1 MSTSKQTKIVTAVV
15 SVAAIAWFI
24 NLAVTRTQENARE
37 LTQWPAEIAESRQ
50 YCTLETYQQCQPDD
64 WFGIYK
70 SQTASL
76 ETNLAATV
84 CLEPR
89 KFDNANFFRQVTHNK
104 DYLYLCKMNPPDA
117 IRREDV
123 LTAIERI
130 AADRQEATAL
140 PDQVKVAACAVLIRE
155 SGYDRDLEHA
165 GLQGE
170 TFAKASPSLEA
181 QSDDTGSET
190 LKMWKAKVEADFAG
204 EKLSPNSLAT
214 IAYDRFCR

>member
-1 MSTSKQTKIVTAVV
+1 MSTSKQTKVITAVV
-15 SVAAIAWFI
+15 SVAAVAWFI
-24 NLAVTRTQENARE
+24 NLAVTRTRENALE
-37 LTQWPAEIAESRQ
+37 LTQWPAEIAATKQ
-50 YCTLETYQQCQPDD
+50 YCTLDTYQNCKPDD

-89 KFDNANFFRQVTHNK
+89 KFDNANFFRQVTDKK
-104 DYLYLCKMNPPDA
+104 DYLFLCKMNPPDA

-123 LTAIERI
+123 VAAIERI

-140 PDQVKVAACAVLIRE
+140 PDQVKTAACAVLIRE
-155 SGYDRDLEHA
+155 SGYENDLEHA
-165 GLQGE
+165 GMQG
-170 TFAKASPSLEA
+170 AVYAQANPAAAS
-181 QSDDTGSET
+181 QSDDTGTET
-190 LKMWKAKVEADFAG
+190 LKMWKSKVESDFAG
-204 EKLSPNSLAT
+204 EKLSVKSLAT